1 MTSLKDTTT
10 VRSAAL
16 SHADDQSVDYLVSNF
31 LMPITLF
38 LYYGCLTICLLI
50 TLLSWTGLGDHFRY
64 LAWLIVVTWLVES
77 IGLYLMNQDQNSN
90 ALFHVYQ
97 PVEYAL
103 LCGYYRPLFPPA
115 IRRLI
120 TGSAV
125 GFGIFCVANVIWL
138 QPLQT
143 PNSNAFMLEA
153 VLLVGWSVYYLY
165 LLLQQDELPSLW
177 VIPEFWIS
185 TGLLFFYGGAFF
197 LMGLLNYLM
206 TTNVALA
213 SRLYIINH
221 LLNIILY
228 GLYSVGI
235 LLCRTTRQTSA
246 SSS

>member
-1 MTSLKDTTT
+1 
-10 VRSAAL
+10 
-16 SHADDQSVDYLVSNF
+16 
-31 LMPITLF
+31 MPITLF
-38 LYYGCLTICLLI
+38 LYYGCLTVCLLV
-50 TLLSWTGLGDHFRY
+50 TLLTWKRLGGHFRP
-64 LAWLIVVTWLVES
+64 LTWLIVITWLVES
-77 IGLYLMNQDQNSN
+77 TGLYQMTQDRNSN
-90 ALFHVYQ
+90 ALYHLYQ
-97 PVEYAL
+97 PIEYAL
-103 LCGYYRPLFPPA
+103 LCAYYRPLFPPA

-125 GFGIFCVANVIWL
+125 GFSIFCVANVIWL
-138 QPLQT
+138 QLLQT